1 MISYLILS
9 TLLQEP
15 KPVTIKLQRDPV
27 AMTFEKNRSMYF
39 PSTVQLGSAK
49 PATIR
54 KEPVYEGNPSYGAI
68 SLGNGPGN
76 SFVIVLAQKED
87 AGKLF
92 VDLNQNG
99 DLTDDPAPEW
109 NRIEPAKAG
118 QMASYRGTVVFPAS
132 YKDSKRTWKAPYG
145 INFYWSPGRS
155 QIGYFR
161 ASQSTGVAEI
171 DGRRVEIKL
180 VENGN
185 TGVYSDRFDTVED
198 PYSLRPVTLVMNEQQ
213 RDARGTFDW
222 EGVNYLATIAAD
234 GSSVTFTPTFKTVKA
249 PPPKPTPDRKLLA
262 PGAPAPD
269 FTVESQNGES
279 VQLSDYKGKV
289 VVLKFWAT
297 WCGPCIAS
305 MPHFEKIYQKAKPQG
320 VELLAVCVSDEK
332 PAYQQWLV
340 KNKSNYTYPFFFDPA
355 GKTPNMSISGRLYNV
370 TGIPTVYII
379 DKDGKVAESIVGYS
393 EGDLRVEQA
402 LEKLGVVVK

>member
-9 TLLQEP
+9 AMLQEP
-15 KPVTIKLQRDPV
+15 KPVTVNLQRDPV
-27 AMTFEKNRSMYF
+27 ALSFEKNRAMYM
-39 PSTVQLGSAK
+39 PSTVQLTADK
-49 PATIR
+49 PAGIR
-54 KEPVYEGNPSYGAI
+54 KEPAYSGIPSYGSI
-68 SLGNGPGN
+68 SLGNGPKN
-76 SFVIVLAQKED
+76 SFVLVLAQKDD
-87 AGKLF
+87 AGTLY
-92 VDLNQNG
+92 VDFNQNG

-109 NRIEPAKAG
+109 KRIEPTKAG
-118 QMASYRGTVVFPAS
+118 QLPSYRGTVVMEAPYQDA
-132 YKDSKRTWKAPYG
+132 KKTWKAPYG

-161 ASQSTGVAEI
+161 AGQSTGVAEI
-171 DGRRVEIKL
+171 DGKRVEIKL
-180 VENGN
+180 TENGN
-185 TGVYSDRFDTVED
+185 TGVFNERFDTAKD
-198 PYSLRPVTLVMNEQQ
+198 PYSLRPVTLTMNEQS

-222 EGVNYLATIAAD
+222 EGVNYLASVAPD

-249 PPPKPTPDRKLLA
+249 PPAKPAPDRKLLA
-262 PGAPAPD
+262 PGTPAPD
-269 FTVESQNGES
+269 FTVESQAGKP

-340 KNKSNYTYPFFFDPA
+340 KNKDNYTYPFFFDPA

-370 TGIPTVYII
+370 SGIPTVYII
-379 DKDGKVAESIVGYS
+379 DKEGKVAESIVGYM

-402 LEKLGVVVK
+402 LAKLGVEVK